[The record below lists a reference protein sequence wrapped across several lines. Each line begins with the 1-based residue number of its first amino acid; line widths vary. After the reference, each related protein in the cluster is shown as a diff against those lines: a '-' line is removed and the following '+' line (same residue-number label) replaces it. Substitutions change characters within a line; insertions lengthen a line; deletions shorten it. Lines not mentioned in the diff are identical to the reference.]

1 MFVHYTGARV
11 VPRVKEHKSVQRDHG
26 YRNSFEIFYVKRVN
40 LFLEFFSDHNHVL
53 LANRKFVEDQRV
65 SVCYL
70 IDEGPVLER
79 GLEGVFLRLVVF
91 RHQRGESIFRSS
103 WFFRKQVQKL
113 DVENDPVILDVFLS
127 KFNWFDRRVVC
138 ELVDNPLV

>member
-1 MFVHYTGARV
+1 M
-11 VPRVKEHKSVQRDHG
+11 
-26 YRNSFEIFYVKRVN
+26 
-40 LFLEFFSDHNHVL
+40 L

-113 DVENDPVILDVFLS
+113 DVENDPVILDVFLG